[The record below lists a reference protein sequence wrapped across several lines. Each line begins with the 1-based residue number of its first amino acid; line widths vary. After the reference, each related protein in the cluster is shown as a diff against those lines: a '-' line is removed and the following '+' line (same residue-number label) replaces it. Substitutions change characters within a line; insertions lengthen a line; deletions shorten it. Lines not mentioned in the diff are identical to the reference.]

1 MSKASRPYRQI
12 NALDNLFGSDDSP
25 QVIPINS
32 IVIPGGQPRR
42 YFDAKAL
49 EELAVSI
56 KAHGV
61 IQPVLVRPLSDG
73 GYVLVAGERRYRAS
87 QLAGLVEIPAV
98 IKELTDLEAMQLS
111 LVENLLREDL
121 NPIEEVEGILA
132 LLAIKLGIELDEVQP
147 LLNRMKKAN
156 DKYGAA
162 NNPETEQI
170 EEIFKGLGMAWP
182 SFVKNRLPVL
192 NMPLDVK
199 GYVMRGEL
207 EYTKARLIA
216 RLPDE
221 KVRGELITQ
230 TIREGLSFPVIQAKV
245 KAILGE
251 AAKDR
256 GPSLLVQETMKKIN
270 RSKAWRDEGKWEKI
284 QGYLHEINKLLGS

>member
-256 GPSLLVQETMKKIN
+256 GPSLIVQETLKKIN
-270 RSKAWRDEGKWEKI
+270 RTKAWRDEGKWEKI
-284 QGYLHEINKLLGS
+284 QGHLDEINKLLG